1 MGYKYQMS
9 NVKVQMKFKNQM
21 KKFIKERIL
30 DIESFWHSLDSCLP
44 ARSRFGEGRDFE
56 IWI

>member
-9 NVKVQMKFKNQM
+9 NVKVQMKSKNQM

-30 DIESFWHSLDSCLP
+30 DIESFWHS
-44 ARSRFGEGRDFE
+44 FE
-56 IWI
+56 IWTLTFEIVLPSYLSIQV